1 MNLQK
6 VERTVIV
13 TVGTRITLV
22 GIAISNWDKASWSFA
37 RWSKTAAWQSNLMAG
52 CIEGA
57 LVIFTYML
65 AQRLISN
72 AKKLKSDPEQPT
84 KILWSFVIF
93 LSLLS
98 AFCNAMYFVHFGR
111 LANPLDNIWW
121 STAAGIILGIA
132 APVLAGGSA
141 YLQGEEAATGIAVRE
156 AEEKREDV
164 NRRRR
169 EKREAK
175 KEEAE
180 TEKQHSVFSSWSTR
194 SERLDAIVEC
204 VQELDPQHQGVT
216 RERVFE
222 LVFNGRDESDSTKYA
237 DVSGL
242 IKDGRLEKVGGLI
255 TWPQAEVRTF

>member
-6 VERTVIV
+6 IERTVIV
-13 TVGTRITLV
+13 TVGSRLTL
-22 GIAISNWDKASWSFA
+22 IAIAIANLEKASWSFG
-37 RWSKTAAWQSNLMAG
+37 RWSESAAWQSNLMAG

-98 AFCNAMYFVHFGR
+98 AFCNSMYFVHFGR
-111 LANPLDNIWW
+111 LADPLDNIWW

-132 APVLAGGSA
+132 APVLAGGIA
-141 YLQGEEAATGIAVRE
+141 YLQGEGAATDIAISE
-156 AEEKREDV
+156 AKERREDE
-164 NRRRR
+164 NKRRR
-169 EKREAK
+169 ERREAK
-175 KEEAE
+175 KVEVE
-180 TEKQHSVFSSWSTR
+180 TGKQRSDFSKWTNRDS
-194 SERLDAIVEC
+194 RLDAIVQC
-204 VQELDPQHQGVT
+204 VRELDPDRKGVT
-216 RERVFE
+216 REQVFE
-222 LVFNGRDESDSTKYA
+222 LVFNGRNESDSTKYS

-242 IKDGRLEKVGGLI
+242 IKAGRLEKVGGLI
-255 TWPQAEVRTF
+255 TWPQDGVRTF

>member
-6 VERTVIV
+6 IERTVIV
-13 TVGTRITLV
+13 TIGSRLTLV
-22 GIAISNWDKASWSFA
+22 GIASANFSKAAWSFEK
-37 RWSKTAAWQSNLMAG
+37 WSESAAWQSNLMAG

-65 AQRLISN
+65 SQRLISN
-72 AKKLKSDPEQPT
+72 AKRLRSDPEQPT

-111 LANPLDNIWW
+111 LADPLDNIWW
-121 STAAGIILGIA
+121 STAAGIVLGIA
-132 APVLAGGSA
+132 APVLAGGIA

-156 AEEKREDV
+156 AEEKREDA
-164 NRRRR
+164 NKKRR

-194 SERLDAIVEC
+194 SERLDAIVQC
-204 VQELDPQHQGVT
+204 VQELDSRRSGVT
-216 RERVFE
+216 REQVFE
-222 LVFNGRDESDSTKYA
+222 LVFNERDESDSTKYA
-237 DVSGL
+237 DISSLV
-242 IKDGRLEKVGGLI
+242 KDGRLEKVGGLI
-255 TWPQAEVRTF
+255 TWPQDGVRTF